1 MASNGI
7 SSTFRDR
14 TSEFRSLSNTLKK
27 QQKSSSAG
35 DGDGSLDPSSSST
48 KSSSSFRSEFNKKA
62 SRIGLG
68 VHETQKKISRLA
80 NLAKKSTIFDDPLK
94 EIQELTVLIK
104 NDITSL
110 NVAVS
115 DLQTLQNM
123 EIADGDYSEDR
134 VVHGTAVCDDLK
146 NKLMGT
152 TKKFQDVLT
161 ARTENVKANENRRQ
175 IFSTNT
181 ARENPLRKQTKTVME
196 PPPWSSPSKSVG
208 NAQPSESAGTGVQV
222 GNQLRRRVAA
232 DGTPS
237 QHMEGSML
245 QQQVVPQQESY
256 TQNRAVALQSV
267 ESTITELSG
276 IFTNLATMVAHQ
288 GELSIRIDDNMEET
302 LSHVEGARGALL
314 KHLNRISSNRLV
326 VSGSRVVKC
335 NVSES
340 EIEPGGDS
348 DDKEKEVHETVEVAE
363 STNSSDSVIAD
374 DEKEKETSQLSS
386 LESLNRFLDSTKAQV
401 PDEDKGKVS
410 QLEMLNKLLN
420 KDVVEAKAEVTAES
434 DNIEITSGSPLPGVK
449 PQQLDELIM
458 LPKETIDILK
468 SQVFGFDTFFVT
480 SQEPYEGG
488 VLFKG
493 NLLGSAA
500 VSYEKIDK
508 RLHETFGD
516 QYKFFLLINP
526 EDEKPVTVVVPRKTL
541 RPETTA
547 VLEWFTAGAFG
558 LVSVFTLLLRNTPT
572 LQSNLLSVFDNPNLL
587 KDGFSGALVT
597 ALILGV
603 HENQPP
609 FNRLFFWWQIT
620 RILNIVPN
628 RESLLKIAAAGPLA
642 GYSLGLV
649 LLLLGFYL
657 PPTDGIGI
665 IVDASVFHESF
676 LAGGIAKLLLGDVL
690 KEGATLSVNP
700 LVIWAWAGLLIN
712 AINSIPAGE
721 LDGGRISFALW
732 GRKAASRFTAA
743 SIVLLG
749 LSSLL
754 DDVAFYWVVLI
765 FFLQRGP
772 IAPLAEEI
780 SDPDSNFLSKQM
792 VAEKISELERCLSEL
807 QDILIALEAAES
819 RNAELTHAEIFS
831 NSLQEA
837 LSQRDMILKKCAQ
850 IMAILIN
857 TPLLIVWLVAVYVAG
872 TAAFTVVD
880 NEDDVRDVL
889 ENLKDHAAW
898 KEFEMHLSYAKQ
910 NKGSKKAKTSETTS
924 GLAHG
929 SLNLNE
935 EVDDSGEE
943 VREVRSIGLGRA
955 KKKSTSSSRYEP
967 SSVAGGGLLDLVTYK
982 WKSLTSASWG
992 EKKEQQESY
1001 IQLKNMEF
1009 DIHEAVR
1016 RESAELKREELALQH
1031 QTLELK
1037 LRNKREKDLMF
1048 YNSRIDET
1056 LPLVQQHKLMEMKQE
1071 IK

>member
-115 DLQTLQNM
+115 DLQTLQNV

-314 KHLNRISSNRLV
+314 KHLNRISSNSSCSSLRFHSSISSYINHGRRRITPPRLV

-335 NVSES
+335 SVNES
-340 EIEPGGDS
+340 EIEPGGES

-363 STNSSDSVIAD
+363 STNSSDSVTED
-374 DEKEKETSQLSS
+374 DDKEKETSQLSS

-468 SQVFGFDTFFVT
+468 DQVFGFDTFFVT

-493 NLLGSAA
+493 NLRGSAA

-526 EDEKPVTVVVPRKTL
+526 EDDKPVAVVVPRKTL
-541 RPETTA
+541 QPETTA
-547 VLEWFTAGAFG
+547 VPEWFAAGAFG
-558 LVSVFTLLLRNTPT
+558 LVSIFTLLLRNTPA

-603 HENQPP
+603 HEISHILVAKSSGVKLGVPYFVP
-609 FNRLFFWWQIT
+609 SWQIGSFGAIT

-780 SDPDSNFLSKQM
+780 SDPDSKSEHIPWDSKTCVPISKCELS
-792 VAEKISELERCLSEL
+792 
-807 QDILIALEAAES
+807 ALNSA
-819 RNAELTHAEIFS
+819 S
-831 NSLQEA
+831 N
-837 LSQRDMILKKCAQ
+837 
-850 IMAILIN
+850 
-857 TPLLIVWLVAVYVAG
+857 V
-872 TAAFTVVD
+872 
-880 NEDDVRDVL
+880 VL
-889 ENLKDHAAW
+889 EGNWVSH
-898 KEFEMHLSYAKQ
+898 H
-910 NKGSKKAKTSETTS
+910 
-924 GLAHG
+924 
-929 SLNLNE
+929 
-935 EVDDSGEE
+935 
-943 VREVRSIGLGRA
+943 
-955 KKKSTSSSRYEP
+955 
-967 SSVAGGGLLDLVTYK
+967 
-982 WKSLTSASWG
+982 
-992 EKKEQQESY
+992 
-1001 IQLKNMEF
+1001 
-1009 DIHEAVR
+1009 
-1016 RESAELKREELALQH
+1016 
-1031 QTLELK
+1031 
-1037 LRNKREKDLMF
+1037 
-1048 YNSRIDET
+1048 
-1056 LPLVQQHKLMEMKQE
+1056 
-1071 IK
+1071 